1 MDAEQ
6 LTLPSDQDAS
16 GRSLGPEE
24 LALLAE
30 ALDTGTLTSTKGTMV
45 KRLEAATAERH
56 GVPKAVACSSGTTAI
71 HGALAAIDPEP
82 GEEVVTTSV
91 TDMGALTPIL
101 YQGAIPTFADVD
113 PVTGNVTAESIEA
126 VLSDRTRAIIVT
138 HLFGRPADLPAIMAL
153 ADARGIPVIEDCA
166 QAWLASCQGKLVG
179 TWGAFGCFSLQQ
191 GKHLTCG
198 EGGIVIGPEHDPV
211 RHVELWVNKGW
222 GYGDPSPDHRWIAS
236 NARMT
241 ELQGAVA
248 VAQFEKLAGGIAVR
262 QAMAARLSEALADVP
277 GLTLPGAA
285 DGDEHVWWRYPL
297 IVDPA
302 EVPGGPVA
310 VAAELKA
317 WTVPAAPRYI
327 VKPAYR
333 CGIFVDQKTFGSSR
347 WPFPLAR
354 PEAVDYADERFPGTL
369 EYLDRVLVLPWSEK
383 LVDAHVDH
391 IAAAVRSGVEKA
403 RADGVAGGTSDG

>member
-1 MDAEQ
+1 M
-6 LTLPSDQDAS
+6 TTNPPSLPSDQDAS
-16 GRSLGPEE
+16 GRSLGAEE

-30 ALDTGTLTSTKGTMV
+30 VLDSGTLTSTKGTMV
-45 KRLEAATAERH
+45 KQLEAEAAAMH
-56 GVPKAVACSSGTTAI
+56 GVPKAVACSSGTAAI
-71 HGALAAIDPEP
+71 HGAIAAIDPEP

-101 YQGAIPTFADVD
+101 YQGAIPVFADVD
-113 PVTGNVTAESIEA
+113 PITGNVTAESIEA

-138 HLFGRPADLPAIMAL
+138 HLFGRPADLPAITAL
-153 ADARGIPVIEDCA
+153 AAARGIPVIEDCA
-166 QAWLASCQGKLVG
+166 QAWLASCQGRLVG
-179 TWGAFGCFSLQQ
+179 TWGDFGCFSLQQ

-198 EGGIVIGPEHDPV
+198 EGGVVLGPDAAAV

-222 GYGDPSPDHRWIAS
+222 GYGDPSPDHRWIAP

-248 VAQFEKLAGGIAVR
+248 VAQLAKLRDGITVR
-262 QAMAARLSEALADVP
+262 QAMATRLTDALADVP
-277 GLTLPGAA
+277 GLTLPSAA
-285 DGDEHVWWRYPL
+285 PGDEHVWWRYPI

-302 EVPGGPVA
+302 VVPGGPVA

-327 VKPAYR
+327 VKPAFR

-354 PEAVDYADERFPGTL
+354 PEAVDYDADRFPGTHT
-369 EYLDRVLVLPWSEK
+369 YLDRVLVLPWSER
-383 LVDAHVDH
+383 LVDAHIDH
-391 IAAAVRSGVEKA
+391 IAEAVRSA
-403 RADGVAGGTSDG
+403 VAVAQAA

>member
-1 MDAEQ
+1 MEATAPTEIA
-6 LTLPSDQDAS
+6 LPSDQDAS
-16 GRSLGPEE
+16 GRSLGAEE
-24 LALLAE
+24 LALLEE
-30 ALDTGTLTSTKGTMV
+30 ALGTGTLTSTKGTMV
-45 KRLEAATAERH
+45 KRLEAETAERH

-71 HGALAAIDPEP
+71 HGAIAAIDPEP

-101 YQGAIPTFADVD
+101 YQGAIPVFADVD

-126 VLSDRTRAIIVT
+126 VLSDRTRAIVVT
-138 HLFGRPADLPAIMAL
+138 HLFGRPADLTAIMAL
-153 ADARGIPVIEDCA
+153 ADAKGIPVIEDCA
-166 QAWLASCQGKLVG
+166 QAWLASHQGKLVG
-179 TWGAFGCFSLQQ
+179 TFGEFGCFSLQQ

-198 EGGIVIGPEHDPV
+198 EGGIVLGPDAAKI

-222 GYGDPSPDHRWIAS
+222 GYGDPSPDHRWIAP

-248 VAQFEKLAGGIAVR
+248 VGQFGKLAAGIAQR
-262 QAMAARLSEALADVP
+262 QAMAARLTAALADVP
-277 GLTLPGAA
+277 GLTLPDAA
-285 DGDEHVWWRYPL
+285 PGDEHVWWRYP
-297 IVDPA
+297 IVVDP
-302 EVPGGPVA
+302 EVVAGGPVA
-310 VAAELKA
+310 VAAGLKA

-327 VKPAYR
+327 VKPAFR

-354 PEAVDYADERFPGTL
+354 PEALDYATERFPGTH

-383 LVDAHVDH
+383 LTEAHVDH
-391 IAAAVRSGVEKA
+391 IAAAVRSAVEQ
-403 RADGVAGGTSDG
+403 AG